1 MKSSPGTFPAKRST
15 PCRCFKSTSMKPL
28 LRKVSRTQVLRHP
41 HTGTRTRTR
50 TKVNFDPV
58 TWDVCL
64 GNALRSRPPQSP
76 GSIPSVQYPRSIPY
90 WTEGC
95 RISTVDRGFWPIPI
109 CIYIYICLNVHDKV
123 RDHVHLKFFSPLA
136 YGVLVTCRWYVQGLR
151 SLVMT
156 IYIMILLLCMSCCRV
171 AFIIR

>member
-1 MKSSPGTFPAKRST
+1 MPST
-15 PCRCFKSTSMKPL
+15 PLEESAWTETVAQWNPHQAHSQWNAFHLADASRPLVWSLCFGQFHVHK
-28 LRKVSRTQVLRHP
+28 RLRHP

-64 GNALRSRPPQSP
+64 GNALRSIPPQSP

-95 RISTVDRGFWPIPI
+95 RISTVDRGFWHIPI
-109 CIYIYICLNVHDKV
+109 YENICVNIYLYIYIYIFIFASIRQFVRFANVF
-123 RDHVHLKFFSPLA
+123 LF
-136 YGVLVTCRWYVQGLR
+136 
-151 SLVMT
+151 
-156 IYIMILLLCMSCCRV
+156 
-171 AFIIR
+171 